1 MESLLGRT
9 AKLVVRSID
18 ATAVSLSPEGDG
30 DATIPLP
37 LAELASPPVVGTSV
51 DVFVHLDSED
61 RPIATTRTPK
71 LTLGEVEFLSVTDI
85 VPFGA
90 FVSWGLKK
98 DLLVPLREQTR
109 PMRVGDRYAIGLY
122 LDDTKRLA
130 GTMRVAEMLPAGADF
145 KDDER
150 VRGVAWR
157 EEAPGLFVILEKKYV
172 ALLPASEPHALR
184 PGDEATF
191 RVTHVHADGKVE
203 VSLRGHAHEEIDAD
217 ATRLL
222 DLLAGPLPPRLD
234 DAASPELIRGL
245 LGISKKAYK
254 RAVGRLLKTEQI
266 ERDEVSG
273 AFRVKRAP
281 PETT

>member
-9 AKLVVRSID
+9 AKLVVRSLD
-18 ATAVSLSPEGDG
+18 ATTAWLSREGDAG
-30 DATIPLP
+30 KDEAPIPLP
-37 LAELASPPVVGTSV
+37 VNELASPTTVGATV
-51 DVFVHLDSED
+51 EVFVHLDSED
-61 RPIATTRTPK
+61 QPIATTRTPK
-71 LTLGEVEFLSVTDI
+71 LSLGEVEFLSVATV

-109 PMRVGDRYAIGLY
+109 PMKVGDRFAIGLY
-122 LDDTKRLA
+122 LDDTNRLA

-145 KDDER
+145 ADDER

-157 EEAPGLFVILEKKYV
+157 QEDAGLFVILEKKYV

-184 PGDEATF
+184 PGEEATF
-191 RVTHVHADGKVE
+191 RVAHVHADGKVE
-203 VSLRGHAHEEIDAD
+203 VSLRGHAHEEIDGD
-217 ATRLL
+217 ATRLF

-234 DAASPELIRGL
+234 DAVSPELVRGL

-254 RAVGRLLKTEQI
+254 RAIGRLLKTGRI
-266 ERDEVSG
+266 ERDDAG
-273 AFRVKRAP
+273 AYRAK
-281 PETT
+281 TTT